1 MEVTEVTNVTEAS
14 IADSVSALAPLSE
27 ELPVP
32 PVPQEQLV
40 MPPSQYDVP
49 SLPEPQ
55 DLQLHEPISETLLG
69 EAPLLAGEDREEGA
83 DATTK
88 GPGTPTGTKRG
99 RDSLG
104 EDKDGEKRWA
114 GWPGENVFRLVVPV
128 QKVGGIIG
136 RKGEFV
142 KKMCEETRSRIKILE
157 GVPGTAERI
166 VMVSAREDPE
176 VAVSPAMEGLLR
188 VHRRVI
194 EGGDPESLDSEIA
207 SGGVP
212 VSSRLLVAATQAGSL
227 IGRQGATIKSIQ
239 DSSGATVR
247 VLPAAEELPLCAL
260 ADDRVVEVQGDPRNV
275 QRAME
280 LVVSHLRKF
289 LVDRSVLPLFELN
302 RADYKFGS
310 PNLNHQQSTSSQ
322 WQQPSNTQQQQPP
335 SYSSNDS
342 SYYGNTDLSHHS
354 QSQQQSHDLS
364 NQHHHGVSLYGRDPT
379 LGGAI
384 APPLPAPII
393 TQVTQH
399 MQIPLSYADAIIGSA
414 GANIS
419 YMRRTSGAT
428 ITIQE
433 TRSVPGEMTVEIHG
447 SASQVQTAQQLIQM
461 QCNPYQPVQE
471 DHYQNFMAGASS
483 GPPPFTSTYS
493 STVDTNYSPYPTQAS
508 MYSATPATGP
518 PTQSYASHYN
528 TTYGY

>member
-1 MEVTEVTNVTEAS
+1 
-14 IADSVSALAPLSE
+14 
-27 ELPVP
+27 
-32 PVPQEQLV
+32 
-40 MPPSQYDVP
+40 
-49 SLPEPQ
+49 
-55 DLQLHEPISETLLG
+55 
-69 EAPLLAGEDREEGA
+69 
-83 DATTK
+83 
-88 GPGTPTGTKRG
+88 
-99 RDSLG
+99 
-104 EDKDGEKRWA
+104 
-114 GWPGENVFRLVVPV
+114 
-128 QKVGGIIG
+128 
-136 RKGEFV
+136 
-142 KKMCEETRSRIKILE
+142 
-157 GVPGTAERI
+157 
-166 VMVSAREDPE
+166 MVSAREDPE
-176 VAVSPAMEGLLR
+176 SAISPAMEGLLR

-194 EGGDPESLDSEIA
+194 EGADPESMDAEIA
-207 SGGVP
+207 PGGTP

-302 RADYKFGS
+302 RAEYKFGS
-310 PNLNHQQSTSSQ
+310 SNQNQQQQSTNSQ
-322 WQQPSNTQQQQPP
+322 WQQPTNTQQQQPP

-342 SYYGNTDLSHHS
+342 SYYGTADLSHHS
-354 QSQQQSHDLS
+354 QPQQQSHDLG

-384 APPLPAPII
+384 APPPPAPVI

-447 SASQVQTAQQLIQM
+447 SASQVQTAQQLIQ
-461 QCNPYQPVQE
+461 
-471 DHYQNFMAGASS
+471 NFMAGASS
-483 GPPPFTSTYS
+483 GPPPYTSTYS
-493 STVDTNYSPYPTQAS
+493 TTVDTNYSSYPTQAS
-508 MYSATPATGP
+508 MYSATPVTGP
-518 PTQSYASHYN
+518 PAPSYASHYN